1 MESKTYQCGR
11 FSRKGKPV
19 ERRGHKAN
27 GPYRKADGGRAA
39 KGGLRMKKVRVYAAI
54 VAILVLLSGF
64 GKITSA
70 RELARAELKVRI
82 QIPVMQRLTVL
93 QPAEVVFA
101 HPQNGQP
108 LVFTDVGRVR
118 VQSNANWALAVGAV
132 GGSDVD
138 ISVRPSGDR
147 MASWQSV
154 DGYGPVYTGPNGS
167 QDISWDVMIRS
178 RSAKAV
184 RSGNEQGMVNLYF
197 TLGEI

>member
-1 MESKTYQCGR
+1 MKR
-11 FSRKGKPV
+11 
-19 ERRGHKAN
+19 AN
-27 GPYRKADGGRAA
+27 VFLAVLIA
-39 KGGLRMKKVRVYAAI
+39 
-54 VAILVLLSGF
+54 LVL
-64 GKITSA
+64 ITGSSNIASA

-118 VQSNANWALAVGAV
+118 VQSNANWALAVGAI
-132 GGSDVD
+132 GGPDVD
-138 ISVRPSGDR
+138 ISIRPSGDR
-147 MASWQSV
+147 MAPWESV